1 MNILQR
7 IVFNFH
13 LDKKKLDLPF
23 YKSDHVPLASGKKQC
38 TIKQSESFRIATA
51 YILALAVQLQVLL
64 KSFACPL
71 EALLGKTLDSTT
83 ISSVAKTLEQELKAK
98 SCTFDELSSIFSWL

>member
-1 MNILQR
+1 L
-7 IVFNFH
+7 H
-13 LDKKKLDLPF
+13 
-23 YKSDHVPLASGKKQC
+23 
-38 TIKQSESFRIATA
+38 
-51 YILALAVQLQVLL
+51 VLL

-98 SCTFDELSSIFSWL
+98 SCAFDEFSKPEILHILVASMAYF